1 MKQLSQL
8 SRRAR
13 WAVPTGAVVVVGGV
27 LAGSMIS
34 VAQAAPSLPA
44 KTPAQ
49 LLAALAAK
57 PATPPLTGTVVET
70 SSLGLP
76 SLPGSSSPGSLA
88 SLLTGSH
95 TIRLWYSDPK
105 HFRVAVPQSMSE
117 SDIIRNGGNAWVWE
131 SSQNTV
137 THYVIP
143 ARADHNAAKKA
154 QKKAQQKAQKK
165 AQQSEPPLTPQQAAN
180 EVLRQVGPT
189 TTVRVDSNV
198 TVAGEAAYQLVLAP
212 KSSSSLIG
220 QIRIAVDG
228 SRDVPLRVQV
238 FAKGAKSP
246 AAQIGFTSVSFVK
259 PAAANFAF
267 TAPAGATI
275 KTQHLGD
282 GGSAGKHTGQ
292 TGDTSTIGSG
302 WLSVAN
308 LPGSALTGTT
318 QALGQ
323 HPSSGSGLSG
333 DTGAIVNA
341 LVKSATPVSGSWGSG
356 RLIKTSLISVLITDN
371 GRVLVGAV
379 TPQVLYS
386 AAAQAAK

>member
-76 SLPGSSSPGSLA
+76 SLPGSSDAGSIA

-95 TIRLWYSDPK
+95 TIRVWYSDPK

-131 SSQNTV
+131 STQNTV
-137 THYVIP
+137 THVVIP
-143 ARADHNAAKKA
+143 AHSDKNAAQRAHKA
-154 QKKAQQKAQKK
+154 QKARPSA
-165 AQQSEPPLTPQQAAN
+165 PPLTPQQAAN
-180 EVLRQVGPT
+180 EILKQLGPT

-198 TVAGEAAYQLVLAP
+198 TVAGEAPYQLVLAP
-212 KSSSSLIG
+212 KSSSSLVG

-246 AAQIGFTSVSFVK
+246 AMQIGFTSISFVK
-259 PAAANFAF
+259 PAAANFDF
-267 TAPAGATI
+267 TAPAGAKVEQET
-275 KTQHLGD
+275 LGSD
-282 GGSAGKHTGQ
+282 SGHSKQAPAG
-292 TGDTSTIGSG
+292 DASVIGKD
-302 WLSVAN
+302 WLAVAD
-308 LPGSALTGTT
+308 L
-318 QALGQ
+318 
-323 HPSSGSGLSG
+323 PSSVLSGATSAKHQPTGSGLSG
-333 DTGAIVNA
+333 DSDQVISA
-341 LVKSATPVSGSWGSG
+341 LLKSATPVSGSWGSG
-356 RLIKTSLISVLITDN
+356 RLIKTSLISVLMTSN
-371 GRVLVGAV
+371 GRVFVGAV

>member
-49 LLAALAAK
+49 LLASLASK

-76 SLPGSSSPGSLA
+76 SLPGNSSPGSLA

-95 TIRLWYSDPK
+95 TIRLWYSDPR

-137 THYVIP
+137 THVVIP
-143 ARADHNAAKKA
+143 ARADHDAAKKA
-154 QKKAQQKAQKK
+154 QKKAR
-165 AQQSEPPLTPQQAAN
+165 QSEPPLTPQQAAN

-212 KSSSSLIG
+212 KSS
-220 QIRIAVDG
+220 
-228 SRDVPLRVQV
+228 
-238 FAKGAKSP
+238 
-246 AAQIGFTSVSFVK
+246 
-259 PAAANFAF
+259 
-267 TAPAGATI
+267 
-275 KTQHLGD
+275 
-282 GGSAGKHTGQ
+282 
-292 TGDTSTIGSG
+292 
-302 WLSVAN
+302 
-308 LPGSALTGTT
+308 TT
-318 QALGQ
+318 RALGQ

-333 DTGAIVNA
+333 DSGPVINA

-386 AAAQAAK
+386 AAAQVAK

>member
-1 MKQLSQL
+1 
-8 SRRAR
+8 
-13 WAVPTGAVVVVGGV
+13 
-27 LAGSMIS
+27 MIS

-49 LLAALAAK
+49 LLAALASK

-76 SLPGSSSPGSLA
+76 SLPGTSSPGSLA

-95 TIRLWYSDPK
+95 TIRIWYSDPR
-105 HFRVAVPQSMSE
+105 HFRLAVPQSMSE

-137 THYVIP
+137 THVVIP
-143 ARADHNAAKKA
+143 ADASKSAA
-154 QKKAQQKAQKK
+154 QKAKARAS
-165 AQQSEPPLTPQQAAN
+165 APPMTPQQAAN
-180 EVLRQVGPT
+180 EVLKQVGPT

-212 KSSSSLIG
+212 KSSSSLVG
-220 QIRIAVDG
+220 QIRIAVDAK
-228 SRDVPLRVQV
+228 RDVPLRVQV

-259 PAAANFAF
+259 PAAANFTF
-267 TAPAGATI
+267 TAPAGATV
-275 KTQHLGD
+275 KTQQLGD
-282 GGSAGKHTGQ
+282 ERSAGKHTRAA
-292 TGDTSTIGSG
+292 GDASTIGSG
-302 WLSVAN
+302 WLAVAN
-308 LPGSALTGTT
+308 LPGSALTDTT
-318 QALGQ
+318 KAIGQ
-323 HPSSGSGLSG
+323 RPSSGSGLSG
-333 DTGAIVNA
+333 DTGAVVNA
-341 LVKSATPVSGSWGSG
+341 LIKSATPVSGSWGSG
-356 RLIKTSLISVLITDN
+356 RLIKTSLISVLITNN

-386 AAAQAAK
+386 AAAQVAK

>member
-49 LLAALAAK
+49 LLAALAVK

-76 SLPGSSSPGSLA
+76 SLPGTSSPSSIA

-95 TIRLWYSDPK
+95 TIRVWYSDPK

-137 THYVIP
+137 THLVIP
-143 ARADHNAAKKA
+143 ADAKEA
-154 QKKAQQKAQKK
+154 QPPA
-165 AQQSEPPLTPQQAAN
+165 STPPLTPQQAAS
-180 EVLRQVGPT
+180 EVLAAVGPT

-198 TVAGEAAYQLVLAP
+198 DVAGQAAYQLVLAP
-212 KSSSSLIG
+212 KSSSSLVG
-220 QIRIAVDG
+220 QIRIAIDG

-246 AAQIGFTSVSFVK
+246 AAQVGFTSVSFVK
-259 PAAANFAF
+259 PAVANFAF
-267 TAPAGATI
+267 TAPAGATV
-275 KTQHLGD
+275 KTEQLGRDAPATKHGRATGD
-282 GGSAGKHTGQ
+282 GT
-292 TGDTSTIGSG
+292 TIGSG
-302 WLSVAN
+302 WLAVAN
-308 LPGSALTGTT
+308 LPSSALTQAT
-318 QALGQ
+318 QATGG
-323 HPSSGSGLSG
+323 PKSSGSGLNG
-333 DTGAIVNA
+333 DTGEVLGA
-341 LVKSATPVSGSWGSG
+341 LVKSATRVSGSWGSG
-356 RLIKTSLISVLITDN
+356 RLIKSSLISLLITDQ

-386 AAAQAAK
+386 AAAQVAK